1 MEEAIKREVARQA
14 ILVKKELT
22 DFVNFVLEDMRKQPQ
37 AAAPKAEEKEENPLG
52 GLFARTHTNR
62 KDLIYLTSMCTIIKE
77 RGVQFPRGAVQK
89 AARDLGL
96 KMKIA
101 PNNSGR
107 TAGYEMITKADA
119 EKLFRYMQKNYKNQ
133 KYN

>member
-1 MEEAIKREVARQA
+1 M
-14 ILVKKELT
+14 
-22 DFVNFVLEDMRKQPQ
+22 
-37 AAAPKAEEKEENPLG
+37 
-52 GLFARTHTNR
+52 
-62 KDLIYLTSMCTIIKE
+62 
-77 RGVQFPRGAVQK
+77 QK